1 MAVTY
6 SWRLKTLKKADKQIS
21 YSGSLETV
29 NNYVYQTY
37 WEKIGTDSDFLD
49 EDGNPIQAI
58 FEGATPFNIA
68 RTYNPDAYTDY
79 NNLSQSQILDWV
91 MAEIS
96 GSEGYAEHI
105 DYRINTR
112 LDELRVWNDERIE
125 SGSFPWDEG

>member
-6 SWRLKTLKKADKQIS
+6 SWRLKTLRKADKQTI
-21 YSGSLETV
+21 YSGSSETV

-58 FEGATPFNIA
+58 FEGATPFEVSQ
-68 RTYNPDAYTDY
+68 TYNPDVYTDY
-79 NNLSQSQILDWV
+79 NDLTQANILDWV
-91 MAEIS
+91 FAEIS

-112 LDELRVWNDERIE
+112 LDELRVWNDVRVE
-125 SGSFPWDEG
+125 SGSFPWDE

>member
-6 SWRLKTLKKADKQIS
+6 SWRLKTLRKADREIS

-37 WEKIGTDSDFLD
+37 WEKVGTDSDFLD

-58 FEGATPFNIA
+58 FEGATPFEVSQ
-68 RTYNPDAYTDY
+68 TYNPDVYTDY

-91 MAEIS
+91 FAEIS
-96 GSEGYAEHI
+96 GSDGYAEHI

-112 LDELRVWNDERIE
+112 LDELRTWNDERIE
-125 SGSFPWDEG
+125 SGSFPWDE